1 MWRLFQG
8 VFVFFNMCG
17 LFQGVSVFFSMCGL
31 FPGVSAYST
40 CADCFRVYLSSST
53 CADYF
58 RVYLSSSACKDYFRV
73 YLSSS
78 TCADCFRVYHI
89 NLVALS
95 SNPDYQD
102 SPKSNTLVINSGKGA
117 VQGNLSVDEYSADDH
132 DLPVKV
138 TEVTDSGI
146 HLDWSAY
153 VENQDVAFYKIQWS
167 SVAQPAVSQCPCPH
181 FLVLVVGF
189 FSLSFHL
196 PHFVQ

>member
-1 MWRLFQG
+1 MKTQAI
-8 VFVFFNMCG
+8 G
-17 LFQGVSVFFSMCGL
+17 LLQHVS
-31 FPGVSAYST
+31 
-40 CADCFRVYLSSST
+40 
-53 CADYF
+53 
-58 RVYLSSSACKDYFRV
+58 
-73 YLSSS
+73 
-78 TCADCFRVYHI
+78 DCFRVYHI

-167 SVAQPAVSQCPCPH
+167 SVAQPAVSQCP
-181 FLVLVVGF
+181 
-189 FSLSFHL
+189 
-196 PHFVQ
+196 